1 MTTFFLPPA
10 RLVVRSTQG
19 GLHMKRLI
27 AACLVLAAGCSTL
40 GRGVQV
46 VPPEVRIAD
55 LELLES
61 GIFEQRFRV
70 TLRVGN
76 PNDFELPLDGV
87 RFALVLNE
95 QPFARGYTAH
105 RVTVPR
111 LGDATLTV
119 DATTST
125 FDLIR
130 QVLNAPGRETLT
142 YALDGDVFLK
152 GGARRAVPFTQEG
165 MLELLP
171 STAVRRLVPQSST
184 E

>member
-1 MTTFFLPPA
+1 MN
-10 RLVVRSTQG
+10 
-19 GLHMKRLI
+19 RLI
-27 AACLVLAAGCSTL
+27 AATFLALAAGCATL
-40 GRGVQV
+40 GSGVRV
-46 VPPEVRIAD
+46 VPPEVHIAD

-61 GIFEQRFRV
+61 GVFEQRFRV

-87 RFALVLNE
+87 RFDLALNE
-95 QPFARGYTAH
+95 QPFARGFTAH
-105 RVTVPR
+105 GVTVPR

-125 FDLIR
+125 FDIIR
-130 QVLNAPGRETLT
+130 QVLNSPGRERLT
-142 YALDGDVFLK
+142 YALDGTVFVK
-152 GGARRAVPFTQEG
+152 GGAKREVPFTQQG

-171 STAVRRLVPQSST
+171 SDAVRRLVPQTST

>member
-1 MTTFFLPPA
+1 MTFFLPPA
-10 RLVVRSTQG
+10 RLLVRSEK
-19 GLHMKRLI
+19 GLPVHRLLVVLG
-27 AACLVLAAGCSTL
+27 LVLMAGCSTL
-40 GRGVQV
+40 GRGVEV
-46 VPPEVRIAD
+46 VPPEVRIVD
-55 LELLES
+55 LEMLES
-61 GIFEQRFRV
+61 SIFEQRFRV

-76 PNDFELPLDGV
+76 PNDFELPLDGI
-87 RFALVLNE
+87 RFALALNE

-105 RVTVPR
+105 GVTVPR

-125 FDLIR
+125 LDLIR
-130 QVLNAPGRETLT
+130 QAMNAPGRETLT
-142 YALDGDVFLK
+142 YALDGDVFLR

-171 STAVRRLVPQSST
+171 STAVRRLVPQSSA

>member
-1 MTTFFLPPA
+1 MGRLA
-10 RLVVRSTQG
+10 SRLLVV
-19 GLHMKRLI
+19 L
-27 AACLVLAAGCSTL
+27 ALVFAAGCSTL

-46 VPPEVRIAD
+46 VPPEVRIVD
-55 LELLES
+55 LEMLES
-61 GIFEQRFRV
+61 SIFEQRFRV

-87 RFALVLNE
+87 RFALELNE
-95 QPFARGYTAH
+95 HPFARGYTAH
-105 RVTVPR
+105 GVTVPR

-130 QVLNAPGRETLT
+130 QALNAPGRETLT
-142 YALDGDVFLK
+142 YALDGDVFLR
-152 GGARRAVPFTQEG
+152 GGARRSVPFTQEG

-171 STAVRRLVPQSST
+171 STAVRRLVPQSSA